1 MGIANFRLA
10 RVREADENL
19 AEAERLCAGTCRA
32 AGELA
37 RARGVIEVDRNHLSE
52 AEQLFRQSLDIA
64 RQQHDPYLEVSDL
77 LNLGVTAVQQGH
89 FDESL
94 YWSGEARRIATELG
108 AGLTEEKALG
118 NLGWAY
124 YKLGDFEQS
133 ESLFLEAEH
142 RAREIGAVR
151 DRTEWLNT
159 LGLVYYQSGDLSKAE
174 ENYRQ
179 SLALAQE
186 LKDPIQISGAMSTV
200 AYVLVLKGQTD
211 AANQYCDQALALS
224 RASGDKPG
232 EMLALLTKGRAAM
245 ASGNSAEAK
254 TLLKQVARESQ
265 GDISLRWEAE
275 NSLARLYEQQGHF
288 TAADKQYR
296 QAVATVEAARA
307 SLKSDDL
314 KLPFLANASHIYDDY
329 ITFLIDQG
337 KPEQALQL
345 ADYSRA
351 QTLAEGL
358 GFNKKEP
365 LALSNPQRTAR
376 KMQSAILFYWLGQQ
390 HSYLWAVTPSQTRLI
405 PLPPAPEIAA
415 LAQNYRKALTASR
428 DVLQNANPD
437 GIRLYELLVSP
448 VADLV
453 GKDSKV
459 VILPDGALTNLNF
472 ETLLVR
478 QPALHYW
485 IQDVTVS
492 NASSLRLLAAA
503 TSAKANRKGKL
514 LLLGDAISPG
524 SDYPPLPK
532 ARQEMDEVAKHFP
545 PAQREVLEGGEA
557 TPSAYLAS
565 DPGQYAYI
573 HFVAHGTASLL
584 SPLDSA
590 VVLSRASAQED
601 SFKLY
606 ARDILHD
613 PLHADLVTISAC
625 HGAGSRAYA
634 GEGLVGLSWAFL
646 RAGAHNVIGALW
658 EVSDMSTP
666 QLMDRMYTELSQGE
680 SPDEAL
686 RAAKLAMM
694 HSDSIFRKP
703 FYWAPFQLYTG
714 S

>member
-1 MGIANFRLA
+1 M
-10 RVREADENL
+10 
-19 AEAERLCAGTCRA
+19 
-32 AGELA
+32 
-37 RARGVIEVDRNHLSE
+37 
-52 AEQLFRQSLDIA
+52 
-64 RQQHDPYLEVSDL
+64 
-77 LNLGVTAVQQGH
+77 
-89 FDESL
+89 
-94 YWSGEARRIATELG
+94 
-108 AGLTEEKALG
+108 
-118 NLGWAY
+118 
-124 YKLGDFEQS
+124 
-133 ESLFLEAEH
+133 
-142 RAREIGAVR
+142 
-151 DRTEWLNT
+151 
-159 LGLVYYQSGDLSKAE
+159 
-174 ENYRQ
+174 
-179 SLALAQE
+179 
-186 LKDPIQISGAMSTV
+186 
-200 AYVLVLKGQTD
+200 
-211 AANQYCDQALALS
+211 
-224 RASGDKPG
+224 
-232 EMLALLTKGRAAM
+232 
-245 ASGNSAEAK
+245 
-254 TLLKQVARESQ
+254 
-265 GDISLRWEAE
+265 
-275 NSLARLYEQQGHF
+275 ARLDEQQGQF
-288 TAADKQYR
+288 AAADKQYR

-405 PLPPAPEIAA
+405 PLSPAPEIAA

-545 PAQREVLEGGEA
+545 PAQREVLEGGGA

-658 EVSDMSTP
+658 EVSDTSTP

-686 RAAKLAMM
+686 RAAKLALL